1 MSKRNLV
8 RETRDYAETHRKDG
22 SPRKIRAPK
31 PGGRYR
37 HRWNQMRKQSLQN
50 SQEVNTMSKT
60 DEQAVEPST
69 QDERLAATI
78 SKVERLAKQ
87 MHVLGTIEL
96 MGEINALLAFLREE
110 APPVPGIPTDTP
122 VPGQEAV

>member
-1 MSKRNLV
+1 
-8 RETRDYAETHRKDG
+8 
-22 SPRKIRAPK
+22 
-31 PGGRYR
+31 
-37 HRWNQMRKQSLQN
+37 
-50 SQEVNTMSKT
+50 MSKT
-60 DEQAVEPST
+60 DEQAVEPSIR
-69 QDERLAATI
+69 DERLVATI

-87 MHVLGTIEL
+87 MHVMGTIEL